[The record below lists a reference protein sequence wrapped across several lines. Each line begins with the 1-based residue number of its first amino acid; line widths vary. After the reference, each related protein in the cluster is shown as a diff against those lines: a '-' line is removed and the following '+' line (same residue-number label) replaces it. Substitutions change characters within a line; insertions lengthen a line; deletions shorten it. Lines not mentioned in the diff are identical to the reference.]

1 MKNENYFFNEDDFTE
16 EFHKI
21 LFGSIY
27 NLHMLGAKT
36 ITINAIEDYL
46 KDRPKSLAIYKNYKG
61 NEYLEKISKNVQL
74 STFEYYY
81 TRMKKMT
88 LLRMY
93 SNIGMDLS
101 WLYDVD
107 NILDAKKKQAQE
119 DWFDNT
125 TLEDIAAI
133 IDDKI
138 TTIKM
143 KYIDDANNDFIQAG
157 DRVEIFS
164 SWRGRGLSAA
174 VTGARARGAAARRFP
189 VISTA
194 KQSR

>member
-1 MKNENYFFNEDDFTE
+1 
-16 EFHKI
+16 
-21 LFGSIY
+21 
-27 NLHMLGAKT
+27 
-36 ITINAIEDYL
+36 
-46 KDRPKSLAIYKNYKG
+46 
-61 NEYLEKISKNVQL
+61 
-74 STFEYYY
+74 
-81 TRMKKMT
+81 MKKMT

-143 KYIDDANNDFIQAG
+143 KYIDDAN
-157 DRVEIFS
+157 
-164 SWRGRGLSAA
+164 
-174 VTGARARGAAARRFP
+174 
-189 VISTA
+189 
-194 KQSR
+194 K